1 MRMGVVFVVPAALFL
16 GGCQALPLQ
25 AAQDCFETNGL
36 LIFNSFGDMT
46 CMDQTEYALPC
57 EPLSNVMCAS
67 TLITTSIHLSL
78 YCAHHDPQNSLA
90 SPPFPR

>member
-1 MRMGVVFVVPAALFL
+1 MRMGVVFVVAAALFL

-46 CMDQTEYALPC
+46 CMDQTEYALSRFDHGSGLVSSDVP
-57 EPLSNVMCAS
+57 EPNV
-67 TLITTSIHLSL
+67 IVE
-78 YCAHHDPQNSLA
+78 
-90 SPPFPR
+90 